1 MFGQDCLKC
10 KGRLWCQLPSCPIID
25 SYQNLLQISHNVGEK
40 AFTGSSPPSV
50 FVSWNNYPKL
60 GVAPLS
66 PTQINPNADLL
77 DNPEK
82 WFNLSAFELISLRQQ
97 LVSSFTNF
105 DAFSANNPSRNLAE
119 IQELSMA
126 VKPVDV
132 NIELKKKPTIEV
144 KFDSFAPPMGP
155 KGELKNFGI
164 QSIPKIPEKIDYI
177 VSDTE
182 AKTIDG
188 LKELYKANIPVHA
201 LYKLMSIGLL
211 GVKKNRKL
219 VPTRWSITATD
230 SLLSNSFL
238 EKIKYF
244 SQLDEI
250 QLFESTYLENHFFV
264 LLIPGAWSF
273 EQLEAWSPGSA
284 WMQGE
289 KDFRVISDFEFFKG
303 RKNYA
308 ENVAGAYY
316 SARLAICEYLLKEKR
331 QAIAIVFREI
341 APSNTPPLG
350 VWKIR
355 EAIREAVKKK
365 PLVFFDLDLVLQFL
379 EKKLVIPMPYWKK
392 ESKVLNEIKFQ
403 KKLTQFV

>member
-1 MFGQDCLKC
+1 MYGQDCLKC

-25 SYQNLLQISHNVGEK
+25 SYQNLFQISHNVGEK
-40 AFTGSSPPSV
+40 EFTGSSPPSV

-66 PTQINPNADLL
+66 PTQINPNADIL

-82 WFNLSAFELISLRQQ
+82 WFNLSAQELIGLRQQ

-105 DAFSANNPSRNLAE
+105 DAFSANNPSRYLAD
-119 IQELSMA
+119 IQELGMA

-132 NIELKKKPTIEV
+132 NIELKKKPFVEV
-144 KFDSFAPPMGP
+144 KFDSYAPPLGP
-155 KGELKNFGI
+155 KGELKSFAI
-164 QSIPKIPEKIDYI
+164 ESMPKIPEKIDYI

-182 AKTIDG
+182 AKTIDS
-188 LKELYKANIPVHA
+188 LNELYKADIPVHS

-211 GVKKNRKL
+211 GVKKKRKL

-230 SLLSNSFL
+230 SLLSNSML

-250 QLFESTYLENHFFV
+250 QIFESFYLENHFFT
-264 LLIPGAWSF
+264 LLIPGTWAF
-273 EQLEAWSPGSA
+273 EQLEAWTPGSA

-289 KDFRVISDFEFFKG
+289 KNARIVSDFEFFKG
-303 RKNYA
+303 RKDYA

-316 SARLAICEYLLKEKR
+316 SARLAVCEYLLKEKR
-331 QAIAIVFREI
+331 QAVAIIFREI
-341 APSNTPPLG
+341 SPSNTPPLG

-355 EAIREAVKKK
+355 EAIRNGLRKK
-365 PLVFFDLDLVLQFL
+365 PLVFYDLDLVFQFI
-379 EKKLVIPMPYWKK
+379 EKKLTIPMTQWKNQ
-392 ESKVLNEIKFQ
+392 SKVLNEIKFQ
-403 KKLTQFV
+403 KKITQFI